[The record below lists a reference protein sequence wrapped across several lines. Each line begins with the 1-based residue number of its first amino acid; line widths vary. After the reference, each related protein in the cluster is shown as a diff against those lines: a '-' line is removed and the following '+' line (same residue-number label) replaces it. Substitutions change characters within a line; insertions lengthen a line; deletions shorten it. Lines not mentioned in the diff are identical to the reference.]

1 MEISLEK
8 AAELL
13 KKSRNTVAL
22 TGAGISV
29 ESGIPPFRGKGGLWE
44 TMDPME
50 FAHIR
55 AFRNNPEKVWD
66 LLLRTMKDVLE
77 KARPNPAHH
86 ALADMEKTGKLEAI
100 ITQNIDGL
108 HQAAGNKKVIE
119 FHGSF
124 ARIICTDCHR
134 SLPIQELFLEELPP
148 LCTCGGILRPDCVFF
163 GENIPEDALYTAQ
176 EYSISCDLMLVIG
189 TSAEVWPAADLPR
202 MAKNRSALIL
212 EINPEPTSLTP
223 ISDGLLRGRAGELL
237 PQLVA
242 RVQG

>member
-1 MEISLEK
+1 MEMSLEK
-8 AAELL
+8 ASELL
-13 KKSRNTVAL
+13 KKSKKTVAL

-29 ESGIPPFRGKGGLWE
+29 ESGIPAFRGKGGLWE

-55 AFRNNPEKVWD
+55 AFRKDPGKVWD
-66 LLLRTMKDVLE
+66 VLLRTMKDVLE
-77 KARPNPAHH
+77 KAFPNPAHK
-86 ALADMEKTGKLEAI
+86 ALADMEENGKLEAI

-108 HQAAGNKKVIE
+108 HQAAGSKRVIE

-124 ARIICTDCHR
+124 ARIICSHCHR

-148 LCTCGGILRPDCVFF
+148 LCSCKGILRPDCVFF
-163 GENIPEDALYTAQ
+163 GENIPEDALYAAQ
-176 EYSISCDLMLVIG
+176 EHSMTCDLMLVIG

-202 MAKNRSALIL
+202 VAKNRGALVL

-223 ISDGLLRGRAGELL
+223 ISDGLLRGQAGELL